1 MRVNISDLS
10 LGILAEAVP
19 DFLRLNELNYA
30 IPQRHMHRMSYN
42 TENGHVAVTDFQ
54 SLRFGHPRV
63 KDAQYVP
70 ELDDYYSS
78 TRRRYP
84 LHDSIHTTR
93 DDVFS
98 FGITLFKTFFNSH
111 PHPEKMA
118 VLGKICIYIVWS
130 GYSISVG
137 GFVPCGFFL
146 GWARPLW

>member
-1 MRVNISDLS
+1 
-10 LGILAEAVP
+10 
-19 DFLRLNELNYA
+19 
-30 IPQRHMHRMSYN
+30 MSYN

-54 SLRFGHPRV
+54 SLRFAHPRV
-63 KDAQYVP
+63 KDAQYV
-70 ELDDYYSS
+70 
-78 TRRRYP
+78 P

-146 GWARPLW
+146 GWARPSL